1 MKTSISLNWQEQ
13 MSFEAQIDK
22 FKITIDADPDHG
34 GTGAGPK
41 PKPLMLVALAGCT
54 GMDVVGMLK
63 KMRIEP
69 DDFHIEVEGEMRDDF
84 PKDFLSM
91 HITYHFKG
99 KDLPKDKLEKAVN
112 LSQEKYCGVTATLQK
127 AIKITHDIKV
137 HS

>member
-1 MKTSISLNWQEQ
+1 MKTSIKLNWQEQ
-13 MSFEAQIDK
+13 MSFEAEIDK
-22 FKITIDADPDHG
+22 FRINIDAGPDHG
-34 GTGAGPK
+34 GQGSGPR

-63 KMRIEP
+63 KMRIELS
-69 DDFHIEVEGEMRDDF
+69 DFNIEVEGEMRDDF

-91 HITYHFKG
+91 HITYHFTG
-99 KDLPKDKLEKAVN
+99 KNLPKDKLEKAVN

-127 AIKITHDIKV
+127 AIKITHDIQI